1 MKQFCN
7 TSILETKELYCYY
20 YYTTYVETFVPANFK
35 HVSQYYDEIQFW
47 LGFVITQSGKTQIS
61 FTVIP
66 PTFSVLIP
74 LST

>member
-35 HVSQYYDEIQFW
+35 HVSQYYDEIQF
-47 LGFVITQSGKTQIS
+47 
-61 FTVIP
+61 
-66 PTFSVLIP
+66 
-74 LST
+74 